1 VVARRYYN
9 GGGTSFHFDEALL
22 RLDENF
28 VRGYKKSKWT
38 EL

>member
-1 VVARRYYN
+1 VVANRYYN

-22 RLDENF
+22 RLDEQF
-28 VRGYKKSKWT
+28 VRGYKKSSWT